1 MSEISEE
8 DKAFLAKEGFSHLR
22 KTENGGI
29 IGLREYIYTTGL
41 IGDIT
46 PSYEFP
52 AYQKRYC
59 YPSRERAIEA
69 LEAWDGV
76 SEPLDGWVK
85 YKGSDGERLP

>member
-29 IGLREYIYTTGL
+29 VGLYDYLFTVGL
-41 IGDIT
+41 MGDV
-46 PSYEFP
+46 PPNFYDLP
-52 AYQKRYC
+52 YKKRYC

-69 LEAWDGV
+69 LGAWDGV
-76 SEPLDGWVK
+76 SEPLSGWVK

>member
-1 MSEISEE
+1 MDELSEK
-8 DKAFLAKEGFSHLR
+8 DKEFLKNEGYTHLR
-22 KTENGGI
+22 KTDSGGI
-29 IGLREYIYTTGL
+29 IGLRVYLYTTGL

-46 PSYEFP
+46 PSYAFP

-85 YKGSDGERLP
+85 YKGVDGERLP